1 MTTEKTKTALP
12 GTAAESDA
20 ATPAQKPAT
29 EPATITTA
37 QRRTESD
44 AAETR
49 ESAET
54 YTIAQESGKTANTSG
69 TTSGPTTTAEAGTS
83 TATVP
88 TTDRRQKVFDWLD
101 SHGIAYTWYEHPEA
115 PTIEIARRYW
125 RDDGSKHCKNLFFR
139 NHKGN
144 RHYLVAFDC
153 EQNLAIHDLERR
165 LRQGKLSFASEQRM
179 ERWLGLRP
187 GSVSPF
193 GLINDPEHHVHLFL
207 DRNLERF
214 PAYSFHPNDNR
225 ATVVISR
232 EEFLRYLAAVGNTY
246 EFIELY

>member
-1 MTTEKTKTALP
+1 MTTEEAKTTVP
-12 GTAAESDA
+12 GAAAESVAA
-20 ATPAQKPAT
+20 ATGPNTATT
-29 EPATITTA
+29 EPRTATGPNTTA
-37 QRRTESD
+37 GESD
-44 AAETR
+44 VTA
-49 ESAET
+49 
-54 YTIAQESGKTANTSG
+54 KT
-69 TTSGPTTTAEAGTS
+69 PETTAEPDA
-83 TATVP
+83 AAE
-88 TTDRRQKVFDWLD
+88 RRQKVFDWLD
-101 SHGIAYTWYEHPEA
+101 SHGIVYTWYEHPEA
-115 PTIEIARRYW
+115 PTIEIARQYW

-165 LRQGKLSFASEQRM
+165 LRQGKLSFASQQRM

-207 DRNLERF
+207 DRNLEKF

-225 ATVVISR
+225 ATVVVSR
-232 EEFLRYLAAVGNTY
+232 SEFLRYLAAVGNTY